1 MPAIEDRP
9 IPPPLS
15 FQGCT
20 PREWQALARATAGLV
35 RPTYTANGT
44 ISRALGDHGQSHVSI
59 AEGAIMTDVET
70 ALASCRALINQIN
83 AGLSAKEPFVD
94 ASSATELIFYLE
106 RAASALKKSFSRSR
120 ERAKMKIA
128 PNYH

>member
-9 IPPPLS
+9 IPPPQS

-20 PREWQALARATAGLV
+20 SREWQALVRATAGLV

-44 ISRALGDHGQSHVSI
+44 ISRAPGDRGQSHVSI

-83 AGLSAKEPFVD
+83 AGLSVKEPFC
-94 ASSATELIFYLE
+94 L
-106 RAASALKKSFSRSR
+106 
-120 ERAKMKIA
+120 
-128 PNYH
+128 

>member
-1 MPAIEDRP
+1 MTRPPLCATGEKRQFSYAGHRRSP

-44 ISRALGDHGQSHVSI
+44 ISRAPGDHGQSHVSI

-83 AGLSAKEPFVD
+83 ARLSASITVI
-94 ASSATELIFYLE
+94 T
-106 RAASALKKSFSRSR
+106 AARRYPHLV
-120 ERAKMKIA
+120 
-128 PNYH
+128 P